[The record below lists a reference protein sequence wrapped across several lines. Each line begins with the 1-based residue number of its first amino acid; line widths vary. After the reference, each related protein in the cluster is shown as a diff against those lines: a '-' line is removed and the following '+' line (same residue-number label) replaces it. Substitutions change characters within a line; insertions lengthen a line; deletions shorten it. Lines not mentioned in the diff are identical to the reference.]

1 MADFRSSGTSD
12 ADLVKH
18 LMSYGVEGSD
28 AKAALSAD
36 ASSFQTVLET
46 LLASVFRIPGCCGLL
61 LFV

>member
-12 ADLVKH
+12 TDLIKH
-18 LMSYGVEGSD
+18 LVSYGVEGNE

-46 LLASVFRIPGCCGLL
+46 LLANVFRIPG
-61 LFV
+61 